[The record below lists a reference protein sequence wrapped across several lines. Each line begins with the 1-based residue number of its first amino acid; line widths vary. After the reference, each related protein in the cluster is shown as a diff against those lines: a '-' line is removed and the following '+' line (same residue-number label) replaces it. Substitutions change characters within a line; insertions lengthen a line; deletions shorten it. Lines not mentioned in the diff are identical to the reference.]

1 MNIWIEL
8 LTVMVEVVIQI
19 YFFSSYFK
27 QPLAPS
33 ARTGLCMFLYGVTL
47 FLSSYLMQITLI
59 RTLINILLTT
69 ICISFLFKKSWLQRL
84 YPLLL
89 FFSAA
94 LVADVLCG
102 AIMNHA
108 GVSVDSLLG
117 NGITRLVYNGTSK
130 LMHLTL
136 LYIILTFTNRRYDY
150 SVLLHSLP
158 LMSCLVVS
166 FIVCYR
172 NFLSLSSADSPMSVM
187 LETLALLYIN
197 ILICAYVENLNRS
210 AVKQQEDALAMQQLE
225 VREKYYEELLERQE
239 ETRSLWHDIKKYMAA
254 TESLIGQ
261 DRLEDAQKCLSDV
274 HAVFTEVQNAVDTGN
289 HTIDSILS
297 YGFKK
302 ASAANVAI
310 EVKTWVSKSLDI
322 SASDLFIIIGN
333 TMDNAIEAC
342 CNLSAQEAR
351 TITLNLTQK
360 NHLLYYEISNTYQ
373 SRSGKPGKIHGYGLR
388 NVETCVER
396 NGGSMSVSDKNSV
409 FRVSICLNV

>member
-27 QPLAPS
+27 QPLAPTT
-33 ARTGLCMFLYGVTL
+33 RTSLCITLYGFTL
-47 FLSSYLMQITLI
+47 FLSSYLIQITLI

-69 ICISFLFKKSWLQRL
+69 VCISLLFKKSWLQRI
-84 YPLLL
+84 YPILL

-108 GVSVDSLLG
+108 GISMDSILG
-117 NGITRLVYNGTSK
+117 NGIVRLVYNMTSK
-130 LMHLTL
+130 LMHLTI
-136 LYIILTFTNRRYDY
+136 LYIILIFTKRRYNY

-166 FIVCYR
+166 FIICYQ
-172 NFLSLSSADSPMSVM
+172 NFLSLSSSGSPVSVM
-187 LETLALLYIN
+187 FETLALLYIN

-210 AVKQQEDALAMQQLE
+210 AIKEQEDALARQQLE
-225 VREKYYEELLERQE
+225 VREKYYEDLLKRQE

-254 TESLIGQ
+254 TESLISQ
-261 DRLEDAQKCLSDV
+261 DKLGDAQKCLSDV
-274 HAVFTEVQNAVDTGN
+274 HSAFAGIQNTFDTGN
-289 HTIDSILS
+289 PTIDSILS

-302 ASAANVAI
+302 AAAANVTLDA
-310 EVKTWVSKSLDI
+310 KAWVGSSMDI
-322 SASDLFIIIGN
+322 PASDLFIIIGN

-342 CNLSAQEAR
+342 CNLSNQEAR

-360 NHLLYYEISNTYQ
+360 NHLLYYEILNTYQ
-373 SRSGKPGKIHGYGLR
+373 TKTDKPGKIHGYGLR
-388 NVETCVER
+388 NVETCVQR
-396 NGGSMSVSDKNSV
+396 NGGSMSVSDKNSI
-409 FRVSICLNV
+409 FRVVICLNV